1 MITPSYDYRLH
12 GIMLL
17 LLALGLSL
25 AVASPA
31 TLLSLPPLSNWKLL
45 TGLNCPF
52 CGMTHDAIS
61 LLRGR
66 ASLQNAGSPVMLF
79 LLFVVYPVRVV
90 TAYRMRVPV
99 EMRWGAR
106 LLMALLGVLFVL
118 NNLPIIRGRL

>member
-1 MITPSYDYRLH
+1 
-12 GIMLL
+12 
-17 LLALGLSL
+17 
-25 AVASPA
+25 
-31 TLLSLPPLSNWKLL
+31 
-45 TGLNCPF
+45 
-52 CGMTHDAIS
+52 MTHDAIS

-66 ASLQNAGSPVMLF
+66 ASLQNAGSPLMLF

-99 EMRWGAR
+99 EMGWDAR